1 MFKQIVNPVNN
12 KLVNVKS
19 KEGLEILN
27 NYINKLGGAEQSTGQ
42 STSESEHTLD
52 GSHQSTGQSTSERE
66 LVVDEGELVD
76 EPCMCVGCEQERE
89 RIADGLIGHDRIQRY
104 IMANWLRDDIND
116 IDFDDVPG
124 MTEQLK
130 NNMGLIGIS
139 NIYQLFGACLSL
151 ITPDVL
157 DGEEPNELLNDNL
170 RNWLRTMGVDCEN
183 ALNLLTESLLEKLE
197 LLGFPLD

>member
-42 STSESEHTLD
+42 STSE
-52 GSHQSTGQSTSERE
+52 RE
-66 LVVDEGELVD
+66 LVDD
-76 EPCMCVGCEQERE
+76 QCMCIGCRQERE
-89 RIADGLIGHDRIQRY
+89 RDAYGLIGYDRIQGD
-104 IMANWLRDDIND
+104 INFMMDNWLRDDININD
-116 IDFDDVPG
+116 TDFDDVPG

-139 NIYQLFGACLSL
+139 NIYQLLGACLSL

-183 ALNLLTESLLEKLE
+183 ALNLLTESLLLIIVTIVNHMIVY
-197 LLGFPLD
+197 

>member
-89 RIADGLIGHDRIQRY
+89 RIADGLIGHDRIQGD
-104 IMANWLRDDIND
+104 IMANWLRYDDINA
-116 IDFDDVPG
+116 DFILDDVPG

-130 NNMGLIGIS
+130 H
-139 NIYQLFGACLSL
+139 
-151 ITPDVL
+151 
-157 DGEEPNELLNDNL
+157 
-170 RNWLRTMGVDCEN
+170 
-183 ALNLLTESLLEKLE
+183 NLLQIPYRMIPIIIQVLHDKIHENK
-197 LLGFPLD
+197 F